1 MRLVHAGPL
10 LVDSTSALFSPLEEG
25 MPVDVFQH
33 YLAPAQTATPKE
45 VRGQGTGGK
54 AGMAGII

>member
-1 MRLVHAGPL
+1 MIGAVEFVA
-10 LVDSTSALFSPLEEG
+10 PLEEG